1 MMTTPLIAGFLT
13 GLLGSFH
20 CIGMC
25 GPIALSLPV
34 HQHRG
39 LVKFFLIV
47 SYNAGRMLTYA
58 AYGAVAGLLGEVM
71 VFATSGQLLSVTAG
85 ILILLSVILAK
96 TSRSASFNFRIFNKI
111 QAVFAAMLSG
121 RRKQSLFVIGLLNG
135 LLPCGLVYM
144 ALALSVAGGEA
155 LSGAALMFMF
165 GAGTLPVMLLLPY
178 LGSFINLKMRNQ
190 VRKILPYFIAATGV
204 LLILR
209 GLDLGIPFVSPD
221 TGSATPGCHTISS
234 NDQINNIQ
242 CIGHA
247 SAHSK

>member
-1 MMTTPLIAGFLT
+1 MITTSLIAGFLT

-39 LVKFFLIV
+39 LVKFFLIL

-71 VFATSGQLLSVTAG
+71 VFATSGQILSIVAG
-85 ILILLSVILAK
+85 SLIIISVLMAR
-96 TSRSASFNFRIFNKI
+96 TSGPGFLNFKIFNKI
-111 QAVFAAMLSG
+111 QAAFSAMLSG

-144 ALALSVAGGEA
+144 ALALAVAGGEA

-178 LGSFINLKMRNQ
+178 LGSFINVRMRNQ
-190 VRKILPYFIAATGV
+190 VRKIVPYFIAATGV

-221 TGSATPGCHTISS
+221 TGSAAPSCHTISS

-242 CIGHA
+242 CIGPA